1 MEGLPTRLAARGA
14 QKNRPGGGPEKQEIR
29 GQTVRWPVSRVLF
42 RFPGDGYSS
51 SAAVAGRVEQ
61 PTRTAA
67 QDRACRAG
75 RHVSLHGLAPD
86 GVYHAR
92 PVAGPAVRSY
102 RTFSPL
108 PPESGGLFS
117 VALSLGSLPAGVTRH
132 PDPVERGGPDFPLP
146 EPRITPRAGHIRPSD
161 SAGIKAAAIT
171 GVRRGNDYPRGKS
184 NGNVITKSII
194 ISIKTIQ
201 NHQTME
207 IKLKNREVIAV
218 YTSHGL
224 RDFELLGG
232 TSKWKVNVARA
243 TACRFVICAKNSGSC
258 QMRMASRVLFRSER
272 LF

>member
-1 MEGLPTRLAARGA
+1 MRKRYYVLFLFDFWGGDGDGGAAHPPCGA
-14 QKNRPGGGPEKQEIR
+14 RRTKKPPRRRPGKQEIR

-117 VALSLGSLPAGVTRH
+117 VALSRGRPRPLPGILPGVTCGIGLPA
-132 PDPVERGGPDFPLP
+132 
-146 EPRITPRAGHIRPSD
+146 I
-161 SAGIKAAAIT
+161 
-171 GVRRGNDYPRGKS
+171 
-184 NGNVITKSII
+184 
-194 ISIKTIQ
+194 
-201 NHQTME
+201 
-207 IKLKNREVIAV
+207 
-218 YTSHGL
+218 
-224 RDFELLGG
+224 
-232 TSKWKVNVARA
+232 
-243 TACRFVICAKNSGSC
+243 
-258 QMRMASRVLFRSER
+258 
-272 LF
+272 

>member
-1 MEGLPTRLAARGA
+1 MGIQCLFSKTQGFAWILPGLIEIRAIEFLTKKLISVNNLVKIEGKALTNPVAVPRGA
-14 QKNRPGGGPEKQEIR
+14 GKGLA
-29 GQTVRWPVSRVLF
+29 VRWPVSRVLF

-117 VALSLGSLPAGVTRH
+117 VALSLGSPPPGVTRH
-132 PDPVERGGPDFPLP
+132 PDPVEPGLSSPRTARG
-146 EPRITPRAGHIRPSD
+146 RAAAIRPSD
-161 SAGIKAAAIT
+161 SAGIIGARRSQGQD
-171 GVRRGNDYPRGKS
+171 GVD
-184 NGNVITKSII
+184 
-194 ISIKTIQ
+194 
-201 NHQTME
+201 
-207 IKLKNREVIAV
+207 A
-218 YTSHGL
+218 
-224 RDFELLGG
+224 GG
-232 TSKWKVNVARA
+232 
-243 TACRFVICAKNSGSC
+243 G
-258 QMRMASRVLFRSER
+258 
-272 LF
+272 